1 MKHKNITFSKEPG
14 QKGPHIV
21 SLNLYEIFRKGKSMG
36 TENRLVAVWGSGQR
50 RTRKDY
56 KPTRERFCGDGRVLK
71 LDCGD
76 ACTTL

>member
-1 MKHKNITFSKEPG
+1 MNPQNTLIERNQKQIT
-14 QKGPHIV
+14 I
-21 SLNLYEIFRKGKSMG
+21 EIFRKGKSMG